1 MFYLILCLLLGS
13 GLTYISGRKFGPELT
28 SWRQIPVVLWHSVL
42 LNAFAL
48 LVMRYVFDFEDI
60 VLTLLGMTNWV
71 HLLFYLMVVAV
82 LAGIYMLARMYGHKS
97 PIRLTLEDH
106 KLTPC
111 EWAGYSVMSIIV
123 VAGTFVTVGAM
134 WFVGTFG
141 KITPEQLSFQLT
153 STTDGA
159 DSSVMNSVWNGP
171 IVAWLVIV
179 MINLRLLWGS
189 WTLAIKNWHMK
200 EKTFKIWFVTV
211 QLAIVLGSLFFA
223 GHELRVVS
231 LYRSRYTTSEYVKD
245 NYVDP
250 EKAKLT
256 FPKKKRNLIHIYLES
271 YENSYL
277 EKKDGGYMNTNLM
290 PDLQKLS
297 DEGVHFSD
305 TDKFGGPQQTYG
317 SSWSVAGMV
326 NMSAGIP
333 LKVSAKNTYGRDGIF
348 LPGATTMGDL
358 LKDQGYN
365 QMVMFGSD
373 ADFGGLTT
381 YYKTHG
387 NYDIFDVS
395 YARAN
400 GKIPVDYEEFWG
412 FEDKKLYQYAKEEIT
427 KLAAKPEPFNFVM
440 ENADTHFP
448 NGYVEEGM
456 AEPFDMQYANVIF
469 HSQAEVTKFVR
480 WIQKQPFYKDTT
492 IVLTGDHLSMDKKFF
507 RDFDPNYN
515 RTTFNLIL
523 NGESEHKNP
532 ETHNRQYASFD
543 YFPTILSNMGV
554 KIEGDRLGLG
564 TDLMSNEKTLLERDG
579 LEYFDSELER
589 RSPFY
594 DKNLVSPEGHEDR
607 VTISQVENFN
617 KTYGHI
623 LPEKTGK

>member
-1 MFYLILCLLLGS
+1 MFYLLLCLLLGG
-13 GLTYISGRKFGPELT
+13 GLAFIGGRFFGPALT
-28 SWRQIPVVLWHSVL
+28 SWKQMPTVLWHAFF
-42 LNAFAL
+42 LNTFAL
-48 LVMRYVFDFEDI
+48 LFMRYVLEYEDI
-60 VLTLLGMTNWV
+60 VLTLVNMGSWTD
-71 HLLFYLMVVAV
+71 LLAYVGVVIGFGVAYLM
-82 LAGIYMLARMYGHKS
+82 ARKYAHKS
-97 PIRLTLEDH
+97 PIKMVREDH

-111 EWAGYSVMSIIV
+111 EWAGYSIMSIIV
-123 VAGTFVTVGAM
+123 IVGMFVTVGAM
-134 WFVGTFG
+134 WFVSTFG
-141 KITPEQLSFQLT
+141 RITPEQLSFQLT

-159 DSSVMNSVWNGP
+159 DSSIMNTIWNGP
-171 IVAWLVIV
+171 IVAWAVIV
-179 MINLRLLWGS
+179 VLNLHLLWGS
-189 WTLAIKNWHMK
+189 WTLVVKNWRMK
-200 EKTFKIWFVTV
+200 EKTFKIWVVLLQLLTV
-211 QLAIVLGSLFFA
+211 VGSLVFA
-223 GHELRVVS
+223 GQELRVVS

-250 EKAKLT
+250 DTTKMT

-271 YENSYL
+271 YENSYFS
-277 EKKDGGYMNTNLM
+277 EKDGGYGETNLM

-297 DEGVHFSD
+297 EEGVHFSD
-305 TDKFGGPQQTYG
+305 TEKFGGPQQTYG

-326 NMSAGIP
+326 NMSAGMP
-333 LKVSAKNTYGRDGIF
+333 LKVSAKNSYGRDGIF
-348 LPGATTMGDL
+348 LPGATTMGDV

-412 FEDKKLYQYAKEEIT
+412 FEDKKLYEYAKEEIT

-448 NGYVEEGM
+448 DGYVEEGM
-456 AEPFDMQYANVIF
+456 AEPFDQQYANVIF
-469 HSQAEVTKFVR
+469 HSQAEVEKFVR

-507 RDFDPNYN
+507 KDFDPAYH

-523 NGESEHKNP
+523 NGDSQYKNP
-532 ETHNRQYASFD
+532 KTTNRQYAAFD
-543 YFPTILSNMGV
+543 YYPTILSSMGV

-564 TDLMSNEKTLLERDG
+564 TDLMSDKETLLERDG
-579 LEYFDSELER
+579 LEKFDSELER

-594 DKNLVSPEGHEDR
+594 DKELVSPEGHEDR
-607 VTISQVENFN
+607 VMISQVENFN
-617 KTYGHI
+617 NTYGHI
-623 LPEKTGK
+623 LPEKTK

>member
-1 MFYLILCLLLGS
+1 
-13 GLTYISGRKFGPELT
+13 
-28 SWRQIPVVLWHSVL
+28 
-42 LNAFAL
+42 
-48 LVMRYVFDFEDI
+48 
-60 VLTLLGMTNWV
+60 
-71 HLLFYLMVVAV
+71 
-82 LAGIYMLARMYGHKS
+82 
-97 PIRLTLEDH
+97 
-106 KLTPC
+106 
-111 EWAGYSVMSIIV
+111 
-123 VAGTFVTVGAM
+123 
-134 WFVGTFG
+134 
-141 KITPEQLSFQLT
+141 
-153 STTDGA
+153 
-159 DSSVMNSVWNGP
+159 
-171 IVAWLVIV
+171 
-179 MINLRLLWGS
+179 
-189 WTLAIKNWHMK
+189 
-200 EKTFKIWFVTV
+200 
-211 QLAIVLGSLFFA
+211 
-223 GHELRVVS
+223 
-231 LYRSRYTTSEYVKD
+231 
-245 NYVDP
+245 
-250 EKAKLT
+250 
-256 FPKKKRNLIHIYLES
+256 
-271 YENSYL
+271 
-277 EKKDGGYMNTNLM
+277 
-290 PDLQKLS
+290 
-297 DEGVHFSD
+297 
-305 TDKFGGPQQTYG
+305 
-317 SSWSVAGMV
+317 
-326 NMSAGIP
+326 
-333 LKVSAKNTYGRDGIF
+333 
-348 LPGATTMGDL
+348 MGDL